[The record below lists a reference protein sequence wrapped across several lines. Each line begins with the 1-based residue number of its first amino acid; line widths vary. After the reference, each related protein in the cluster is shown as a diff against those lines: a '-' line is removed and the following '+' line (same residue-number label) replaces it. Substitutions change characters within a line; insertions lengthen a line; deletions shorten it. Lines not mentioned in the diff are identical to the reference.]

1 MDKFLEGIGL
11 GKYDRNARLRPAL
24 LTLLPA
30 LLLVGIWFKEAWTLL
45 GSFAALVATCGLT
58 FLLSRVARYKG
69 RQLQH
74 RQMKILGGLPSEIYL
89 RHRDDR
95 LSKATKT
102 KYHAILKKKK
112 QPIPTEQEEIADPIK
127 ADQMYRAAVEWLLE
141 KTRGPK
147 FQMLLDE
154 NIDYGFRRN
163 LLALKGPAIVILIF
177 VLVANTMLI
186 IWNRSAWSS
195 QCTAGL
201 VLEIGLL
208 GLAWVWLDIVK
219 QAFVD
224 DAGDSYARRLLAQLE
239 VI

>member
-1 MDKFLEGIGL
+1 MDRFLDGIGL

-58 FLLSRVARYKG
+58 FLLSRIARYRG
-69 RQLQH
+69 RQIQK
-74 RQMKILGGLPSEIYL
+74 RQVSLLGGLPSEIYL
-89 RHRDDR
+89 RHRDDH
-95 LSKATKT
+95 LSPQTKA

-112 QPIPTEQEEIADPIK
+112 QPIPTEADELADPVA
-127 ADQMYRAAVEWLLE
+127 ADHMYRAAVEWLLE

-147 FQMLLDE
+147 FAMLLDE

-163 LLALKGPAIVILIF
+163 LLALKGPSIVVLLAVIAANAILII
-177 VLVANTMLI
+177 L
-186 IWNRSAWSS
+186 NRSPWSA
-195 QCTAGL
+195 QCTAG
-201 VLEIGLL
+201 VALEIGLL
-208 GLAWVWLDIVK
+208 GLGWIWLTIVN
-219 QAFVD
+219 QRFVD

-239 VI
+239 LL